1 MRRRKSR
8 DIGNEGE
15 LEMTPMID
23 VVFQLLVFFLVTLK
37 PEDIIA
43 QLDVSRPSPDSAP
56 PVEQPQDMIT
66 ITIGEVI
73 DMNGRVVSLATLE
86 KTLVRLASYSTSQTV
101 LVKCTLLSMHEK
113 LVQVL
118 DKCSKAGLTNISVF
132 TI

>member
-1 MRRRKSR
+1 
-8 DIGNEGE
+8 
-15 LEMTPMID
+15 MID

-43 QLDVSRPSPDSAP
+43 QLDVSRPSPDSTP
-56 PVEQPQDMIT
+56 PQEQPQDMIT

-73 DMNGRVVSLATLE
+73 DMNGRVVSLRTLE
-86 KTLVRLASYSTSQTV
+86 KTLTRLASYSTSQTV
-101 LVKCTLLSMHEK
+101 LIKCTLTSKHEK

-118 DKCSKAGLTNISVF
+118 DKCAKAGLTNISVF

>member
-1 MRRRKSR
+1 MKRRKPR
-8 DIGNEGE
+8 DPGKEGE

-23 VVFQLLVFFLVTLK
+23 VVFQLLIFFLVTLK

-43 QLDVSRPSPDSAP
+43 QLDVSRPSPDSTP

-86 KTLVRLASYSTSQTV
+86 KTLIRLASYSTSQTV